1 MQFHLQYILID
12 EKINKILPILG
23 NNLNFKNITHGFF
36 TKNGKLNVAKTI
48 NIMCKPDEII
58 IFLYTHYLSLY
69 GSDIKATLV
78 NPEPD
83 NIPIISKTLP

>member
-1 MQFHLQYILID
+1 MSSHGQ
-12 EKINKILPILG
+12 
-23 NNLNFKNITHGFF
+23 NIVRR
-36 TKNGKLNVAKTI
+36 LNVAT
-48 NIMCKPDEII
+48 NITSMCKPDEIM
-58 IFLYTHYLSLY
+58 IFLFTHYLSLY

>member
-1 MQFHLQYILID
+1 MKKLV
-12 EKINKILPILG
+12 
-23 NNLNFKNITHGFF
+23 KNIFCFLFPNKRITLKMVHGLYR
-36 TKNGKLNVAKTI
+36 GIKLNVAIKIKTK
-48 NIMCKPDEII
+48 CKPEEII

-69 GSDIKATLV
+69 GSEIKATLV